1 MLVVEEVKVDGG
13 GLIRVVVSPLNLQ
26 QESLVTGLITILKVK
41 RGSWNLIYKQKT
53 ATVGWA

>member
-26 QESLVTGLITILKVK
+26 QESLVTGFVPVLKVK
-41 RGSWNLIYKQKT
+41 KGLWNLIYKQKT
-53 ATVGWA
+53 ATVG